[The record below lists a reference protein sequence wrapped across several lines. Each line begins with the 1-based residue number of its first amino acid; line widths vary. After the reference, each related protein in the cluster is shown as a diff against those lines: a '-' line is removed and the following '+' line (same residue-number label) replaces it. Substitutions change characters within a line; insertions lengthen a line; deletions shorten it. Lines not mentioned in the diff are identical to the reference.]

1 MVWIFSTIV
10 LWHPTVIWIF
20 STIVLWHPTVASPWV
35 ASQPTSASPSALA
48 AAAPAAPAAAAPAGP
63 PAVVPA
69 GPVMPPA
76 TDATAPDADADA
88 RVAASPDAAAP
99 DATAPACAPMAPAA
113 APAATP
119 AAVPAAP
126 GAAPTGALASVPAVF
141 ATPVADEPATAAP
154 AAPAVREEGTA
165 AAAASDVE
173 PRSDQDDLS
182 APKHVLH
189 AATVLRAA
197 VGPKHRFRIRMD
209 DGVCSVQCML
219 QECIDKGV
227 AQCVKCGVEG
237 RALINFSKD
246 HLGYQKRSGIQI
258 EKMANVHR
266 KAVGL
271 ASADSASAAGTVGA
285 DVDDDVTQM
294 TAESAATVKAT
305 RAGSDKER
313 RSSVLGDVEL
323 RTSAPPADADER
335 SEGATS
341 RAASSGKSG
350 VDHFRQSQRA
360 QEPWTVDY
368 EVRTHN
374 GAPWLFC
381 LVCSMPKIRCE
392 TAPYRVE
399 SGAKQHRGITGL
411 SEGCVRKSVPRSE
424 RDITSFIQKRV

>member
-1 MVWIFSTIV
+1 MVPPLCCLRGGWGREGNG
-10 LWHPTVIWIF
+10 L
-20 STIVLWHPTVASPWV
+20 LE
-35 ASQPTSASPSALA
+35 PSA
-48 AAAPAAPAAAAPAGP
+48 AAAAGSDAAAA
-63 PAVVPA
+63 
-69 GPVMPPA
+69 
-76 TDATAPDADADA
+76 ADVD
-88 RVAASPDAAAP
+88 SPDAAGA
-99 DATAPACAPMAPAA
+99 DAT
-113 APAATP
+113 
-119 AAVPAAP
+119 
-126 GAAPTGALASVPAVF
+126 G
-141 ATPVADEPATAAP
+141 ATAAGANATGATAVGAN
-154 AAPAVREEGTA
+154 AAGAELAAVGRAGA
-165 AAAASDVE
+165 AGSDAAASAASDMDDHDGAAGAPTAAPDDAASGAGTIATAGDVDLTGTARSAGHVRNVDDSE
-173 PRSDQDDLS
+173 PAQPAQPAQPVASDDDPS
-182 APKHVLH
+182 APKHILQ
-189 AATVLRAA
+189 AANALREA
-197 VGPKHRFRIRMD
+197 VGPTHRFRIRLD

-341 RAASSGKSG
+341 RAASSGESG